1 MSKPVCAVIGIG
13 PKNGEAFAREF
24 SDKGYALALLSRTTD
39 FSEKLAAKLDNARA
53 YACDAGDPASIE
65 AAFTNVASDLGP
77 VDVLIYN
84 AGSGSWKTI
93 EEISVEEFSSS
104 FNVNALGAMVA
115 SQQVIPG
122 MKEKGAGSIILV
134 GATASI
140 RGVPFTAGF
149 APAKAAQRILAQSM
163 AKHLAP
169 QGIHVSVM
177 IIDGQID
184 DPGGEASGEGAKL
197 DPRDIAAA
205 AYNLTTQPRSAW
217 SFEIDL
223 RPMNEKW

>member
-1 MSKPVCAVIGIG
+1 MNKPVCAIIGTG
-13 PKNGEAFAREF
+13 PKNGEAFARAF

-39 FSEKLAAKLDNARA
+39 FSEKLAAELGDARA

-65 AAFTNVASDLGP
+65 AAFADVADDLGP

-93 EEISVEEFSSS
+93 EDLSVEDFSNAFS
-104 FNVNALGAMVA
+104 VNALGAMVA
-115 SQQVIPG
+115 SRQVIPG
-122 MKEKGAGSIILV
+122 MKAKGAGSIIFI

-184 DPGGEASGEGAKL
+184 EPGGAASAEGMRL

>member
-1 MSKPVCAVIGIG
+1 MSKPVCAIIGMG
-13 PKNGEAFAREF
+13 PKNGEAFARQF
-24 SDKGYALALLSRTTD
+24 SGKGYALALMSRSAD
-39 FSEKLAAKLDNARA
+39 FSEKLAAELGDARA
-53 YACDAGDPASIE
+53 YACDAGDPSSVE
-65 AAFTNVASDLGP
+65 AAFARATDDLGP

-93 EEISVEEFSSS
+93 EELSVKEFTQG

-122 MKEKGAGSIILV
+122 MKAKGAGSIILI
-134 GATASI
+134 GATASL

-169 QGIHVSVM
+169 QGIHVSIM

-184 DPGGEASGEGAKL
+184 DPGGEAALAGTKL
-197 DPRDIAAA
+197 DPRHIAAA

-223 RPMNEKW
+223 RPMSEKW

>member
-1 MSKPVCAVIGIG
+1 MSKPVCAVIGVG
-13 PKNGEAFAREF
+13 PKNGEAFARKF
-24 SDKGYALALLSRTTD
+24 SAEGYALALLSRSID
-39 FSEKLAAKLDNARA
+39 FSEKLAAELGDAHA
-53 YACDAGDPASIE
+53 YACDAGDPASVESAFANVIE
-65 AAFTNVASDLGP
+65 DLGQ

-93 EEISVEEFSSS
+93 EDVTVEDFTRG
-104 FNVNALGAMVA
+104 FNINALGALVS

-122 MKEKGAGSIILV
+122 MKAKGAGSIIFV

-169 QGIHVSVM
+169 QGIHVSVL

-184 DPGGEASGEGAKL
+184 EPGGEASQEGSRL
-197 DPRDIAAA
+197 DPVDIAAA
-205 AYNLTTQPRSAW
+205 AFNLVAQPRSAW